1 MMRPKGGKRQP
12 RYFQLRDAAATKMCM
27 MMDRADNSEPVW
39 EKPEPSA
46 VEKML
51 MLSTQAD
58 KLIAD
63 IKARI

>member
-1 MMRPKGGKRQP
+1 MVHPKGGKRQP
-12 RYFQLRDAAATKMCM
+12 RYFQLKDAASTRMCRM
-27 MMDRADNSEPVW
+27 MEAVDTSEPQW

-51 MLSTQAD
+51 MLSTQTD

-63 IKARI
+63 IKARL